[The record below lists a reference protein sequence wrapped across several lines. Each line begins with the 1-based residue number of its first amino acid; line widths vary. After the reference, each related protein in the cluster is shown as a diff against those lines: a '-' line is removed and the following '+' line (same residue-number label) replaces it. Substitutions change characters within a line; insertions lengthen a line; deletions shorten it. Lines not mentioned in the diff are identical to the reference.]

1 MDRSVEAIS
10 TSLGVSYACVTSV
23 VCRYDP
29 LLLMEQSGKK
39 RYGFNRVI
47 REGEHCVDGLWDLTR
62 KFVTE
67 RGLSPTFLDSWREVS
82 GTYSA
87 PSSLVDVGLS

>member
-1 MDRSVEAIS
+1 V
-10 TSLGVSYACVTSV
+10 L
-23 VCRYDP
+23 CRYDP

-62 KFVTE
+62 KFVAE

-82 GTYSA
+82 GTCIHCLALWTSRY
-87 PSSLVDVGLS
+87 LC